1 MISTKIGFGISLLLS
16 VLIFTPKAKTSSYT
30 KISETIVSDTILSG
44 KELAR
49 IYCAMCHTFPEPLLL
64 DKKTW
69 TSSVLPNMALRL
81 GIKNT
86 GASPF
91 EGLLKDEIEII
102 KSLGVY
108 PETQA
113 ISTENWNKIVA
124 YYNEEAPLN
133 PIPQGKRENPI
144 NHIGF
149 FKPRKIFLGDKPLP
163 KTSMLKF
170 DKRSSRLYVGD
181 AQNILYVLNSEM
193 ELERTRKVQSAP
205 VDIDFPSNDAP
216 RILYIGEFNPSD
228 KKSGRLAS
236 LYRYPGE
243 NNKPTNINALPRPVQ
258 FAVADLNMDNKEDV
272 IICGFGN
279 HSGNMSWYDNFQP
292 TEKHVLSELPGARKV
307 EILDMN
313 KDGLPDI
320 VSLRAQAYEQ
330 MSIYYNK
337 GNGTFDEEIV
347 LEFSPVHGVSY
358 FELVDFNKDGF
369 QDILLTNGDNWDLS
383 AIDKNYHGVRIFMN
397 DSANNFSESY
407 FYPIYGASKALARDF
422 DNDGDL
428 DIAAISFYS
437 NLENPGHGFIYLSNE
452 GGMSFNSYYT
462 PLASEG
468 KWLTMEAAD
477 FDNDG
482 DIDIAIGSYFH
493 KIAELTKLI
502 FKGVLSF
509 PQLLVFTNELENDSK
524 E

>member
-1 MISTKIGFGISLLLS
+1 
-16 VLIFTPKAKTSSYT
+16 
-30 KISETIVSDTILSG
+30 
-44 KELAR
+44 
-49 IYCAMCHTFPEPLLL
+49 
-64 DKKTW
+64 
-69 TSSVLPNMALRL
+69 
-81 GIKNT
+81 
-86 GASPF
+86 
-91 EGLLKDEIEII
+91 
-102 KSLGVY
+102 
-108 PETQA
+108 
-113 ISTENWNKIVA
+113 
-124 YYNEEAPLN
+124 
-133 PIPQGKRENPI
+133 
-144 NHIGF
+144 
-149 FKPRKIFLGDKPLP
+149 
-163 KTSMLKF
+163 
-170 DKRSSRLYVGD
+170 
-181 AQNILYVLNSEM
+181 
-193 ELERTRKVQSAP
+193 
-205 VDIDFPSNDAP
+205 
-216 RILYIGEFNPSD
+216 
-228 KKSGRLAS
+228 
-236 LYRYPGE
+236 
-243 NNKPTNINALPRPVQ
+243 
-258 FAVADLNMDNKEDV
+258 
-272 IICGFGN
+272 
-279 HSGNMSWYDNFQP
+279 
-292 TEKHVLSELPGARKV
+292 VLSELPGARKV